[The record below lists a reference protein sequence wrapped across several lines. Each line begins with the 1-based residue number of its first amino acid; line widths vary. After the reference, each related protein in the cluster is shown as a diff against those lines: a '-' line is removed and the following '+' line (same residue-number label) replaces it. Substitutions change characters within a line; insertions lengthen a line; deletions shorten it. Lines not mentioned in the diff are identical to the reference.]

1 MNREEEFINLI
12 KNIYDLCFQSDC
24 KVELIDTNNLNS
36 KHPEYCLKIKNTLNK
51 SESKNGKQEEE
62 DIDSFFG

>member
-24 KVELIDTNNLNS
+24 KVELIDTNNLNP

-51 SESKNGKQEEE
+51 SESKN
-62 DIDSFFG
+62 

>member
-24 KVELIDTNNLNS
+24 KVELIDTNNLNP
-36 KHPEYCLKIKNTLNK
+36 KYPEYCLKIKNTLNK